1 MPRRRI
7 TVGFAA
13 GEEPT
18 LTLETKIRN
27 SRDASV
33 RQCYSKRRT
42 DELKPPDAQTVAL
55 GSPAELSRNPRMN
68 PKKKTFSAAGTARRL
83 VWPSVSS
90 VSLWHA
96 DGCPAANESISRP
109 IDFEDKISRTSIRH
123 NAPGGFD
130 AHRR

>member
-7 TVGFAA
+7 TVGFAS

-55 GSPAELSRNPRMN
+55 GSPAELSRNSRMN
-68 PKKKTFSAAGTARRL
+68 LFLQLQSIIPHRSCWSRKP
-83 VWPSVSS
+83 V
-90 VSLWHA
+90 
-96 DGCPAANESISRP
+96 PAE
-109 IDFEDKISRTSIRH
+109 K
-123 NAPGGFD
+123 
-130 AHRR
+130 

>member
-1 MPRRRI
+1 MMVTQAESCRMPRRRI

-33 RQCYSKRRT
+33 SQCYSKRRT

-55 GSPAELSRNPRMN
+55 GSPAELSRNSRMN
-68 PKKKTFSAAGTARRL
+68 HKKKGLSLPSAPRCLGGK
-83 VWPSVSS
+83 
-90 VSLWHA
+90 H
-96 DGCPAANESISRP
+96 GC
-109 IDFEDKISRTSIRH
+109 RTQTS
-123 NAPGGFD
+123 
-130 AHRR
+130 